1 MRTRILVISDSPF
14 LNFDTSIYSYDLIKL
29 LIKKDVEVYNLILN
43 TVIDTEYDYIKG
55 DFSTLKRFHKDIEFL
70 NEQDKEFLKKVIYVY
85 RCKTSNVENK
95 FLENMIK
102 EHSISIIICCIS
114 ITSNIR
120 LDDKL
125 SIPLI
130 MNIKI
135 DYEPLTKI
143 HYDLIKYAD
152 VMISNTDHGDLSI
165 KKLDCKNQL
174 VYKIN
179 PKIDFKYLDEISLDR
194 KNINEQIRKKL
205 NIPKDFIVF
214 LLDLSSTNT
223 IDMERKCL
231 DISINIFVEYLKKN
245 DKSFLIINTV
255 VDNSLKTILK
265 LSGIPGDRYI
275 VINDYYEIYPV
286 RLRDLRSKLYFSAD
300 IMLSLSGGEDYS
312 LSTIEAQYIGLPVI
326 LNQLQFYEESNYIG
340 EIVDKSQDIYLATD
354 VQTYI
359 KMPNI
364 KNCLALVT
372 KMINNLVK
380 YKINESIRLKMR
392 DKYEKE
398 FDERWSVLLRGF

>member
-1 MRTRILVISDSPF
+1 MRTRVLVISDSPF

-55 DFSTLKRFHKDIEFL
+55 DFSTLKRFHKDIEYV
-70 NEQDKEFLKKVIYVY
+70 NEQDKELLKKVIYIY

-120 LDDKL
+120 LDEKL

-152 VMISNTDHGDLSI
+152 VMISNTKHGDISI
-165 KKLDCKNQL
+165 KNLGINDQL
-174 VYKIN
+174 VYNIN
-179 PKIDFKYLDEISLDR
+179 PKIDFNFLDKISIER

-255 VDNSLKTILK
+255 VDNSLKIILK
-265 LSGIPGDRYI
+265 LSSIPGDRYI
-275 VINDYYEIYPV
+275 VINDYYEVYPV

-300 IMLSLSGGEDYS
+300 IMLGLSGGEDYS

-326 LNQLQFYEESNYIG
+326 LNQLQFYEDANYIG
-340 EIVDKSQDIYLATD
+340 EVADK
-354 VQTYI
+354 
-359 KMPNI
+359 
-364 KNCLALVT
+364 
-372 KMINNLVK
+372 
-380 YKINESIRLKMR
+380 
-392 DKYEKE
+392 
-398 FDERWSVLLRGF
+398 